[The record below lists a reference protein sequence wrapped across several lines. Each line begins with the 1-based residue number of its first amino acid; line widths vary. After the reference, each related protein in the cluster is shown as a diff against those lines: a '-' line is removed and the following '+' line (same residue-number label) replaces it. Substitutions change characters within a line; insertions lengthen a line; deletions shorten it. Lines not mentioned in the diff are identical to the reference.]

1 MAPSFFSARK
11 PSTYTPPD
19 PAMQMPN
26 VFVVPPEEDETPAW
40 CFFDAEN
47 PASSEVIEH
56 PETVSLFSLAE
67 ADAYAPMYDERA
79 DDMDT
84 TITPKNFAN
93 VSVVDALITDNYRG
107 QDDIDSDTESEYE
120 QDTGTE
126 DDPNSIRES
135 TRHQPRDAVRNVA
148 DDSDVIE
155 VVKVSRKTRT
165 GVQDADIQQ
174 EGTGSYPGVKRTA
187 TLKARASKV
196 FRSLT
201 GTLRSKPKGQDGPV
215 PPLPASTVPP
225 VPSLPQTE
233 VVDRSR
239 SPTVVR
245 RASKTLSDLFTPP
258 SLKSQSSM
266 ASLDDRPPMSPTESS
281 FTTSPPP
288 SMRAP
293 SKPLSRRPSLY
304 TAAEHEEARLRT
316 TSPTPTTSS
325 AKSTTRRI
333 SVTLQKLFSF
343 SAASSTATPSFAEPE
358 DSGRTTPTPRST
370 TSTPAS
376 VMSSVL
382 TTGPQT
388 PTSTEEVN
396 SVRLVSPQDPT
407 DLPAFESFES
417 VFDANVGLNLGLG
430 LGLDLNTTSTPN
442 ITPRKSRSSSL
453 KHSWEAMSSKR
464 FTKGPPAHM
473 QAPDLDEDGDAS
485 LEMRLDSFHFDDLSF
500 DADQFTA
507 N

>member
-1 MAPSFFSARK
+1 
-11 PSTYTPPD
+11 
-19 PAMQMPN
+19 MQMPN

-47 PASSEVIEH
+47 PASSEVMERPDTI
-56 PETVSLFSLAE
+56 SLFSLAE
-67 ADAYAPMYDERA
+67 DAFAPYDDRA
-79 DDMDT
+79 DEMDT
-84 TITPKNFAN
+84 TITPKSFAN
-93 VSVVDALITDNYRG
+93 VSVVDAMISDNYRRQG
-107 QDDIDSDTESEYE
+107 DIDSDTDSEYE
-120 QDTGTE
+120 QDTGAE

-135 TRHQPRDAVRNVA
+135 IRQRPGDAVRNVA

-155 VVKVSRKTRT
+155 VVKVSRKTRS
-165 GVQDADIQQ
+165 GVQDGADTQ
-174 EGTGSYPGVKRTA
+174 EATGSQPGVKRTA

-201 GTLRSKPKGQDGPV
+201 GTLRSKPKGHDAPLPV
-215 PPLPASTVPP
+215 PPI
-225 VPSLPQTE
+225 PSLPQTDVAE
-233 VVDRSR
+233 RPR

-245 RASKTLSDLFTPP
+245 RASKTLSDLFTTP
-258 SLKSQSSM
+258 SLKSQPSI
-266 ASLDDRPPMSPTESS
+266 ASLDDRPPMSPTESTS
-281 FTTSPPP
+281 TTSPPP

-293 SKPLSRRPSLY
+293 SKPLTRRPSLY
-304 TAAEHEEARLRT
+304 SAAEHEEARLRAA
-316 TSPTPTTSS
+316 SPTPTTSS

-343 SAASSTATPSFAEPE
+343 SPASSTAAPSAESE
-358 DSGRTTPTPRST
+358 DFGRTTPTPRST

-376 VMSSVL
+376 TMSSVL
-382 TTGPQT
+382 TTGPET

-396 SVRLVSPQDPT
+396 SVRLVSPKDST

-430 LGLDLNTTSTPN
+430 LGLDLNATSTPN

-464 FTKGPPAHM
+464 FTKGPSAPI
-473 QAPDLDEDGDAS
+473 QAPSLDEDADAS

-500 DADQFTA
+500 DANQFTA